1 MKSPSS
7 LTRLAI
13 STVAALSISVFTV
26 QAYAKTSAHEHG
38 AARLTIASGEEG
50 VEISFESPA
59 ANVFGFEHM
68 PSSEDDHLVID
79 KAVDVLKKGDLLFA
93 MNESA
98 GCKLE
103 SVEVESAMVEDDDH
117 DKHEDDDHGKHEDD
131 DHKMHKEDDHDKH
144 EDDHDKHEDD
154 DHKKHKDDDHDKHE
168 DDDHKKHKEDD
179 HDKHE
184 DDDHKK
190 HKKEGHDK
198 HEDDDHDDHKEDG
211 HEKHDDHD
219 KESSSTHNDVD
230 VMWKFSCKDH
240 EAIEQVEVKLLSAF
254 PKGIEE
260 LDVDWIS
267 PSKSGHVE
275 LEEDGVVALK

>member
-1 MKSPSS
+1 MIYILDKLTQNKSSAMKSPSN
-7 LTRLAI
+7 LARFAI

-68 PSSEDDHLVID
+68 PSSKDDHAVID

-98 GCKLE
+98 GCKFE
-103 SVEVESAMVEDDDH
+103 SVDVESSMVEDDDH
-117 DKHEDDDHGKHEDD
+117 DKHEDDDH
-131 DHKMHKEDDHDKH
+131 
-144 EDDHDKHEDD
+144 
-154 DHKKHKDDDHDKHE
+154 
-168 DDDHKKHKEDD
+168 
-179 HDKHE
+179 
-184 DDDHKK
+184 
-190 HKKEGHDK
+190 DK
-198 HEDDDHDDHKEDG
+198 HEDDDHDEHKEDG

-240 EAIEQVEVKLLSAF
+240 KAIEQVEVKLISAF

>member
-1 MKSPSS
+1 VIYILDKLTQNKSSAMKSPSS

-59 ANVFGFEHM
+59 ANIFGFEHM
-68 PSSEDDHLVID
+68 PSSKDDRAVID
-79 KAVDVLKKGDLLFA
+79 KAVDALKKGDMLFA

-103 SVEVESAMVEDDDH
+103 SVEVESAMLEDDDH
-117 DKHEDDDHGKHEDD
+117 DKHEDDDR
-131 DHKMHKEDDHDKH
+131 DKH
-144 EDDHDKHEDD
+144 EDDHDKHEKEDHDKHDD
-154 DHKKHKDDDHDKHE
+154 DDKKHKEEGHDKHE
-168 DDDHKKHKEDD
+168 DDDHKKED

-184 DDDHKK
+184 DDDHD
-190 HKKEGHDK
+190 E
-198 HEDDDHDDHKEDG
+198 HKEDG